1 MNKFSAAAAV
11 ACISVLLLAGCSS
24 APATPV
30 AKPAAVVTTEAPTP
44 TPTPTPTATVAAPTM
59 TEAAYLALMHPL
71 YSDIAND
78 FFLTQIGKT
87 RCGEL
92 DLGTT
97 PTEIKANEAETG
109 TTDAAT
115 VEIGIRAAID
125 TYCPKYAD
133 ITPMFTN

>member
-30 AKPAAVVTTEAPTP
+30 AKPAAVVTTEAP